1 MCSPVSLSL
10 IHILKLT
17 RSVSLPAKRINGII
31 NSEGRDESIC
41 MSSSVEC
48 GKMAES
54 FPRIGA
60 VSYTHLDVYKRQRVK
75 RFFPNG

>member
-1 MCSPVSLSL
+1 M
-10 IHILKLT
+10 KLT

-54 FPRIGA
+54 FPRIGETA
-60 VSYTHLDVYKRQRVK
+60 SPGRAFRAEIDQMPMRVI
-75 RFFPNG
+75 RGIVPWPV